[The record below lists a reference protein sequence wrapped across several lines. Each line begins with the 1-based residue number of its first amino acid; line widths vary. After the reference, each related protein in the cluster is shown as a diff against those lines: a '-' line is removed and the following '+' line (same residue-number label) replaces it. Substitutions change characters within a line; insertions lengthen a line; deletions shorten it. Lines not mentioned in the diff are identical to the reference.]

1 MILIEIGSEAGVF
14 GKAAKGERAE
24 SRLAQGP
31 ASVILETLLF
41 WTVGCTYIWNDCEVQ
56 NCLFLQIPCQCLIR

>member
-1 MILIEIGSEAGVF
+1 MILIEIGPEARLF
-14 GKAAKGERAE
+14 GKAAEGEFAE

-31 ASVILETLLF
+31 ESVILETLLF

-56 NCLFLQIPCQCLIR
+56 NCLFLQIPCQ